1 MEPRSI
7 KGLFVGYDDHMSKA
21 YHVYNPHTCWI
32 VIFKNI
38 MFNEEVMGEVALK
51 ENKLLGLDF
60 LTTIP
65 ITLEDVDDKPFNQW
79 KVWNKGSYYT
89 NSEHMEILI

>member
-32 VIFKNI
+32 VISKNI
-38 MFNEEVMGEVALK
+38 MFNEEFMGKVALNK
-51 ENKLLGLDF
+51 NKLLGLYF

-65 ITLEDVDDKPFNQW
+65 IALEDVDDKSSTNEKFETKEIATPIVKTW
-79 KVWNKGSYYT
+79 KS
-89 NSEHMEILI
+89 